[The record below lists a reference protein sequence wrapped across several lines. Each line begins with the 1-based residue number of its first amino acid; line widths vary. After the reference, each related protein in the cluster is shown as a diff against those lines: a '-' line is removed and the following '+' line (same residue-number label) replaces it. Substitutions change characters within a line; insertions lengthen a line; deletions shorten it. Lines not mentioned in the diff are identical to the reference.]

1 MSVLEQNKDQVDV
14 AAILERLTQDEDPQ
28 VNKSLQNKFFTS
40 VCRYQ
45 HSFENNVYDVTEAE
59 RDKDGNIVKPQIVNA
74 RSTSG
79 NVNEVTTKARAVI
92 VRSIMEALADRS
104 REYDVEKNKY
114 NGSEEK
120 KAIEKEISQLSNI
133 TIDVNKFKERL
144 TDLLKKMYQVDGF
157 GMFVEG
163 DQELKQSV
171 DMLMR
176 FLVEMV
182 GFPKLR
188 LILLRM
194 YLI

>member
-1 MSVLEQNKDQVDV
+1 M
-14 AAILERLTQDEDPQ
+14 
-28 VNKSLQNKFFTS
+28 
-40 VCRYQ
+40 
-45 HSFENNVYDVTEAE
+45 
-59 RDKDGNIVKPQIVNA
+59 
-74 RSTSG
+74 
-79 NVNEVTTKARAVI
+79 EV
-92 VRSIMEALADRS
+92 LADRS

-120 KAIEKEISQLSNI
+120 KAIEKAISQLSNI

-176 FLVEMV
+176 FLVEN
-182 GFPKLR
+182 GRISKA
-188 LILLRM
+188 
-194 YLI
+194 